1 MTAPELTLQKA
12 KETIKVREH
21 RASDFLTAEQI
32 EEVKKSNLKGK
43 TKRFNE
49 IDAYI
54 AEILARFGYDT
65 YIAWKNGDIDENAM
79 VKYIDAERVR
89 EARDRFTLESL
100 LYACMAGANNPTKNG
115 FLPKSLKVA
124 YNILKSEEKI
134 AEGK

>member
-12 KETIKVREH
+12 KEAINVRKH
-21 RASDFLTAEQI
+21 RASDFLTQEQI
-32 EEVKKSNLKGK
+32 EEVHKSNSRGK
-43 TKRFNE
+43 KKRFNE

-65 YIAWKNGDIDENAM
+65 YVAWKNGEIDEKTM
-79 VKYIDAERVR
+79 VRYIDAERVR

-115 FLPKSLKVA
+115 FMPKSLKVA
-124 YNILKSEEKI
+124 YNILKTEEKI